1 MALTDWKADSG
12 LVQLAPARGLW
23 RDPVVLDCPLRW
35 VLALPCQAGGTRLV
49 RLFRRGAAPRG
60 TEAAPHQCSGE
71 GALGRVLGVH
81 KGKRWRCL
89 WHVLKG
95 APAGSMISRA
105 TFLPTELSINVLNMQ
120 LPHTLSEPTQLLE
133 KWLLKSFEALYD
145 SLRKAGIHPDQ
156 RGREVGGGTI
166 FDRVFLVKCSLPSL
180 LITLESSECDTK
192 SIKCN
197 MSFRTTQRLN
207 SLNANVL
214 VVLLTKSNENLKKQG
229 LKGIICLL
237 AIPKAN
243 FAS

>member
-1 MALTDWKADSG
+1 M
-12 LVQLAPARGLW
+12 
-23 RDPVVLDCPLRW
+23 
-35 VLALPCQAGGTRLV
+35 
-49 RLFRRGAAPRG
+49 
-60 TEAAPHQCSGE
+60 
-71 GALGRVLGVH
+71 
-81 KGKRWRCL
+81 
-89 WHVLKG
+89 
-95 APAGSMISRA
+95 
-105 TFLPTELSINVLNMQ
+105 
-120 LPHTLSEPTQLLE
+120 
-133 KWLLKSFEALYD
+133 
-145 SLRKAGIHPDQ
+145 
-156 RGREVGGGTI
+156 GGGTI

-214 VVLLTKSNENLKKQG
+214 VVLLTKSNENLKRQG